1 MVPPRETEEV
11 VEGDKRVVV
20 ISCRWRRERERE
32 RKVLRLTHKICE
44 EEKRKGDKKTKHRQ
58 RVTG

>member
-1 MVPPRETEEV
+1 MVPPRETEED

-20 ISCRWRRERERE
+20 ISCRRRRERK

-44 EEKRKGDKKTKHRQ
+44 EEKRKGDRKRKHRQ